1 MPAYLNIYY
10 TNGSFEPSNKW
21 FLYNPL
27 SSPVEAASTSLGIA
41 AAGCALQ
48 HTSVSYTRWEY
59 VSEAGIKT
67 FEGAFPGGVVGGVI
81 GEVLPF
87 KYCALIRLASTGAA
101 RPSVKYFHGIAEAS
115 ITNGV
120 PNGGFVTDIGTAGLA
135 WAALDV
141 CDSDRS
147 DISGAIFR
155 SFTRRKKVRRAG

>member
-1 MPAYLNIYY
+1 MPSYLNIYY
-10 TNGSFEPSNKW
+10 TNGSYEPSNKW

-27 SSPVEAASTSLGIA
+27 SSPVDAASAALGIA
-41 AAGCALQ
+41 AASCTLQ
-48 HTSVSYTRWEY
+48 HSSVSYTRWEY

-67 FEGAFPGGVVGGVI
+67 FEGAFPGGVNGVVI

-87 KYCALIRLASTGAA
+87 KYCVLIRLASTGAA

-120 PNGGFVTDIGTAGLA
+120 PSGGFISDIGSAGLD
-135 WAALDV
+135 WAARDV